1 MSLVK
6 EAEQGEV
13 TRSMGRLVIPG
24 GQQRYSREGDV

>member
-13 TRSMGRLVIPG
+13 TGSMGEARH
-24 GQQRYSREGDV
+24 SRRSAKVFP